1 MWSSVA
7 STVPAGPAAE
17 DKEEPPES
25 TADLQAALLRCLGEE
40 NNKVLRGL
48 CGKLIKGACSATDFH
63 TQGLD
68 LFQRADNGGTKFLG
82 LYRRMVLSL
91 PDGDKRA
98 LLVSL
103 VDEAVAMAAKQAESS
118 NSPSDA
124 VPATGEKSATQ
135 HPSEVAPLST
145 ADSTPTTAD
154 ATANGENGKAAEAE
168 VDSAQILDSTR
179 KATAST
185 EKAILSVMAQRQ
197 AGLAKEKRALD
208 MIRVEMA
215 ALSQQQNKEIGEVMT
230 ALGETDK
237 DLYYLERDFK
247 AAEAEYLKC
256 KARCVNFQLTRV
268 AQTPILLQYRCCSDV
283 QMLIFRPCLF
293 VCVGMTKCGPQ
304 RRS

>member
-7 STVPAGPAAE
+7 SAVPAAPSAQ
-17 DKEEPPES
+17 DKEEAPES
-25 TADLQAALLRCLGEE
+25 TADLQAALLRCLGEDD
-40 NNKVLRGL
+40 NKVLRGL

-63 TQGLD
+63 TRGLE

-118 NSPSDA
+118 SSSSDA
-124 VPATGEKSATQ
+124 LPASGKANESQTPTEA
-135 HPSEVAPLST
+135 APPST
-145 ADSTPTTAD
+145 AESTPTSAD
-154 ATANGENGKAAEAE
+154 ATADGENGKAAEE
-168 VDSAQILDSTR
+168 EIDSAKILDSTR

-208 MIRVEMA
+208 MIRAEMA

-256 KARCVNFQLTRV
+256 KARCVNSNVDARCKQLTV
-268 AQTPILLQYRCCSDV
+268 VVISSLQALFKCVLPLL
-283 QMLIFRPCLF
+283 L
-293 VCVGMTKCGPQ
+293 
-304 RRS
+304 